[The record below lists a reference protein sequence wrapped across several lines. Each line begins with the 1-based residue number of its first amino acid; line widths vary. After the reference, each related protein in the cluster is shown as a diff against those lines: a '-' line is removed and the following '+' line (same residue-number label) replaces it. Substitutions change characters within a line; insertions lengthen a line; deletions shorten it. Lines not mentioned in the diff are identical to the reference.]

1 MSSLKRLVIAVFAA
15 IGLTAVPALA
25 QNTITDFVA
34 QSGGEFDSNP
44 YDYDFLLNAV
54 IAADLAGALADP
66 NADLTVFAPNDF
78 AFMRL
83 ASDLGWDGNGGE
95 KGAWNAIVGV
105 LTELGGGDPI
115 PVLTTILTYH
125 VAPESL
131 TFIDVIILSFFGETI
146 TTLQGGE
153 ITPRWRYLES
163 YRARDDLP

>member
-1 MSSLKRLVIAVFAA
+1 M
-15 IGLTAVPALA
+15 
-25 QNTITDFVA
+25 
-34 QSGGEFDSNP
+34 SGGQRAG
-44 YDYDFLLNAV
+44 LLNAV
-54 IAADLAGALADP
+54 IAADLADALADP

-153 ITPRWRYLES
+153 ITPRFFKLVDNDPDF
-163 YRARDDLP
+163 RDPFLFVPFNVRVDNGVIHTISRVLIPVDL